1 MIEYHLQGLS
11 VRDIA
16 KKVRVSKNTV
26 QTYITK
32 YRNNE
37 LLQLNLFSE
46 ENLKK
51 KIRTPMSSQ
60 SRQKFY
66 RPQEHHTYHIN
77 QEPKKVEQYYL
88 GNNQEY
94 KLRER
99 EKEKDEQAR
108 KSDREKLYQLK
119 MKSYLMRQ
127 ETERQKQQKT
137 SDFRQKLDQDKLEFR
152 NEQFKKKVESNK
164 KIMARIRDLEE
175 KSLKKEQHNQQLIDS
190 IPKLVRKE
198 MNKFQVLQQACE
210 YEIQRDK
217 DEHLE
222 STFPQSKQAKEN
234 VNTESDYSD
243 ILERFVYDVIPVA
256 CKSIRFHLSQDNNIP
271 INSPEYWIR
280 LSKYLKNDRKQET

>member
-51 KIRTPMSSQ
+51 KIHTPVSSQ

-66 RPQEHHTYHIN
+66 RPQEHIN
-77 QEPKKVEQYYL
+77 QESKQVEQYCIE
-88 GNNQEY
+88 NNQEY
-94 KLRER
+94 KPREH
-99 EKEKDEQAR
+99 KKDEQAR
-108 KSDREKLYQLK
+108 KSVQEFREQLHQLE
-119 MKSYLMRQ
+119 MKFYSSRQ
-127 ETERQKQQKT
+127 ETELQKT
-137 SDFRQKLDQDKLEFR
+137 SDFLQKHDQDKLKFR
-152 NEQFKKKVESNK
+152 NEQFKKASESDK

-175 KSLKKEQHNQQLIDS
+175 KEQHNQQLIDS
-190 IPKLVRKE
+190 IPRLVRKE
-198 MNKFQVLQQACE
+198 MNKFQVLQQARE
-210 YEIQRDK
+210 DEIQRDK

-222 STFPQSKQAKEN
+222 STFTQLKQAEEN
-234 VNTESDYSD
+234 INTESDYSD
-243 ILERFVYDVIPVA
+243 ILKGFVYGGIPVV

-280 LSKYLKNDRKQET
+280 LSKYLKDDRKRET

>member
-16 KKVRVSKNTV
+16 KKVRVSKTTV

-51 KIRTPMSSQ
+51 KIHTSVSSQ

-66 RPQEHHTYHIN
+66 RPQEHHTYNIN
-77 QEPKKVEQYYL
+77 QKPKQIEPYYL
-88 GNNQEY
+88 ENNQEY

-99 EKEKDEQAR
+99 ENQKDEQAR
-108 KSDREKLYQLK
+108 KSNQEAQEKLHQLK
-119 MKSYLMRQ
+119 MKSYLMQQ
-127 ETERQKQQKT
+127 ETEQQKQQKT
-137 SDFRQKLDQDKLEFR
+137 SDFLQKLDQDKIKFK
-152 NEQFKKKVESNK
+152 NEQSKKAIESYEK
-164 KIMARIRDLEE
+164 TMARIRDIEE
-175 KSLKKEQHNQQLIDS
+175 HNQQLIDY
-190 IPKLVRKE
+190 IPMLVRKE
-198 MNKFQVLQQACE
+198 MNKFQVLQQARE
-210 YEIQRDK
+210 DEIQRDK

-222 STFPQSKQAKEN
+222 STFPQLKQAEVN

-243 ILERFVYDVIPVA
+243 ILEGFVYGGIPVI

-271 INSPEYWIR
+271 ISSPEYWIR
-280 LSKYLKNDRKQET
+280 LSKYLKDDRKRET